1 MMKEHRLEV
10 PAVPLEPVLILHS
23 TSLANLQLDYCL
35 LKHSHLDSGGIAV
48 PYDLPF
54 SKDPEL
60 MSSPLHPPRKTVQK
74 LLTQHL
80 VVVELQQLDPSPLN
94 AWAHNPCVACP
105 ATEYLKRVD

>member
-10 PAVPLEPVLILHS
+10 PALLELVLTLHS

-35 LKHSHLDSGGIAV
+35 LKHSLLDLGGIAD

-60 MSSPLHPPRKTVQK
+60 IPTPLLPPRKKSLK
-74 LLTQHL
+74 LLIQHL
-80 VVVELQQLDPSPLN
+80 VGVDFQQLDPSPPVL
-94 AWAHNPCVACP
+94 
-105 ATEYLKRVD
+105 DS